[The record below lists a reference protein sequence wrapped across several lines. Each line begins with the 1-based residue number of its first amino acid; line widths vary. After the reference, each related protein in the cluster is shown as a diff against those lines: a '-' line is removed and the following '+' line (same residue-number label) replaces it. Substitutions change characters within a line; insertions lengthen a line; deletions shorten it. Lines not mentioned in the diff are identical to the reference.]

1 MSRLVVR
8 NDEFEE
14 SIKASL
20 RNYKEKVLERLEVY
34 YKLVYFY
41 ERHESNSIVALIL
54 YWRFWLNR
62 EKKAVGNYV
71 KN

>member
-41 ERHESNSIVALIL
+41 KRHESNSIVALIL

-62 EKKAVGNYV
+62 EKKAVRNYV